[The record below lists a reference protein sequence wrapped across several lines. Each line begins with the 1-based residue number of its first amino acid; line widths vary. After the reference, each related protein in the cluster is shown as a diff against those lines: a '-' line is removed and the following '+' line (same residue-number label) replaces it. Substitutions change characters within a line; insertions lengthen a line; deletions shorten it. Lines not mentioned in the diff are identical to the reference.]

1 MKMSYFLLSFFILT
15 YCLSFNCYG
24 LLPGNPQSS
33 GAASTT
39 IETTGNFVNGLQGPA
54 VAGSKAVLQRTT
66 DSVSVQVI
74 LPAPETS
81 INHEERK
88 KENTQH
94 YSLWMFIINYSGS
107 EIWDG
112 AYRIGKYKTNGT
124 TINMSGSI
132 SSDVEPVFGE
142 KIAAPQESIIHIAVV
157 PHGSTNPAHTSGKD
171 YLPPVEPGKWWFAL
185 FE

>member
-1 MKMSYFLLSFFILT
+1 MSYFLLSFFILT

-107 EIWDG
+107 EMWDG
-112 AYRIGKYKTNGT
+112 AYRIGEYKTNGT

-132 SSDVEPVFGE
+132 STDNEPFFGE
-142 KIAAPQESIIHIAVV
+142 KMTDPEDSKIHIAVV
-157 PHGSTNPAHTSGKD
+157 PHVYEGNVSSTDNGSIP
-171 YLPPVEPGKWWFAL
+171 PGKIEEWWFAI